1 MIWPSRMATGSE
13 GARSSQTQVAK
24 PTEGMTMVTQTRDT
38 QRFAEKVRQI
48 KAGVPAILAQWG
60 LRSEFSRWR
69 LTQDPSTGLVV
80 LFGVLNNKYTAAHPS
95 HAFSD
100 YFDPRVLLDL
110 AIDLNIAVV
119 PSDSEGL
126 RYAFILDRGQL
137 GPLPARVDLPS
148 LERSQLF
155 VGRPDTNEPLARA
168 WDKPM
173 VVVDVTNRDQPNER
187 NEDYQALADFQRT
200 LIDAQAIPAPLIKP
214 LPALITPNH
223 GLASVVAI
231 PTVLA
236 QVEAEVERRKVFYE
250 PRPRTQ
256 KNLNAPSPAPLA
268 KSGAPPM
275 LPMLLMTEQGPSRIH
290 EEEE

>member
-1 MIWPSRMATGSE
+1 MAS
-13 GARSSQTQVAK
+13 
-24 PTEGMTMVTQTRDT
+24 QTRDS

-48 KAGVPAILAQWG
+48 RARVPTVLAQWG

-155 VGRPDTNEPLARA
+155 VGSPDTNEPLARA

-173 VVVDVTNRDQPNER
+173 VVVDVANLDQPNER
-187 NEDYQALADFQRT
+187 NEDYQALADFQWT
-200 LIDAQAIPAPLIKP
+200 LIDAPAIPAPPIKP

-223 GLASVVAI
+223 GLAGVVAI

-236 QVEAEVERRKVFYE
+236 QVEAEVERPKGLYG
-250 PRPRTQ
+250 PWLGNP
-256 KNLNAPSPAPLA
+256 NSLNAPSGEHWV
-268 KSGAPPM
+268 KSGAQPARPA
-275 LPMLLMTEQGPSRIH
+275 LLMMTEQGPSRIH
-290 EEEE
+290 